1 MDDSG
6 VDFQLIQQCKE
17 PIRRL
22 CQNDASSA
30 LECLK
35 VVLTFPSPF
44 FKRMST
50 TFICFLRAIWT
61 TPL

>member
-35 VVLTFPSPF
+35 VVLTFPSHF
-44 FKRMST
+44 FKGYLP
-50 TFICFLRAIWT
+50 F
-61 TPL
+61 